1 MNNNSSCAKGVL
13 SSDKQKTGEGLRLI
27 HEFTIY
33 NHGLNRRH
41 IDFTELKQLINEV
54 IKTDNFVE
62 LVITPMYQNSKI
74 NLGLIRD
81 LSY

>member
-1 MNNNSSCAKGVL
+1 M

-41 IDFTELKQLINEV
+41 IDFTELKTLKEHS
-54 IKTDNFVE
+54 F
-62 LVITPMYQNSKI
+62 
-74 NLGLIRD
+74 GLC
-81 LSY
+81 LF